1 MSGPRG
7 IDLALD
13 LARMPA
19 LAHSIDKP
27 PLPSDIFEVMQ
38 IATASPEVCQLAA
51 RTTGQPT
58 VVLVEAA
65 RFYLQQV
72 LLRPDADPYRVLG
85 LTPGASRELARC
97 HLRCLLQWLHPDV
110 NKDLDSVYTER
121 VLKAW
126 REVSVN
132 SNAARSSNSRARERL
147 GKGARVPLNS
157 GARLRM
163 PWIEKPLKK
172 MRKGPVRVRLATPF
186 RVGIAAGVL
195 LLAVVIALYA
205 VQSG

>member
-1 MSGPRG
+1 MAGPRG

-13 LARMPA
+13 LARMPV

-51 RTTGQPT
+51 RATGQPAS
-58 VVLVEAA
+58 VLVEAA

-85 LTPGASRELARC
+85 LAPGASRELARC

-126 REVSVN
+126 REVSV
-132 SNAARSSNSRARERL
+132 SIDPTSSSNSHRRGRT
-147 GKGARVPLNS
+147 GHNGTRVPENC
-157 GARLRM
+157 GPRLRM
-163 PWIEKPLKK
+163 PWIVKSKK
-172 MRKGPVRVRLATPF
+172 TVHEGRSRLVS
-186 RVGIAAGVL
+186 RLGVGIAAAVL
-195 LLAVVIALYA
+195 LLGAAIAVYA

>member
-51 RTTGQPT
+51 RATGQPAP
-58 VVLVEAA
+58 VLVEAA

-132 SNAARSSNSRARERL
+132 SDAARSSNSRGRGRP
-147 GKGARVPLNS
+147 GKGVRTPANFGL
-157 GARLRM
+157 RLRM
-163 PWIEKPLKK
+163 PWIKKPQKK
-172 MRKGPVRVRLATPF
+172 MRKGRVRVRLANPVG
-186 RVGIAAGVL
+186 VGIAAGVL